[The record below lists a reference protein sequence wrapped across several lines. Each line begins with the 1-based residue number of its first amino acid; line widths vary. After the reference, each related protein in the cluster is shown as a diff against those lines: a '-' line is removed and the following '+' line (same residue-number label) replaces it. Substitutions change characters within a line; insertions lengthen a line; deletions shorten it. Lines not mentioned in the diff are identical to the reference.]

1 MSYDGLATIIE
12 DYYDI
17 MRFILSTTEDGGAYV
32 NPSLELKKQRSSPV
46 HGYVE

>member
-17 MRFILSTTEDGGAYV
+17 MGFVLSTTEDGGAYV
-32 NPSLELKKQRSSPV
+32 TIPFRLENP
-46 HGYVE
+46 